1 MIKESL
7 GKRELNRINN
17 RKAIITAARDCFSE
31 KGYDQVTVRDIIR
44 RTGLASGTFYNYF
57 QDKQSIFSALLS
69 DYIERLSKHL
79 FELRKSSDSLEKFI
93 HSTYLA
99 VFTAISE
106 DPVVYQLAHSNN
118 RVIRDL
124 FGESIIGTNIAT
136 LEEDIEEAIQ
146 RGVIPEI
153 DSTYLSAAFFG
164 VAYEIGLR
172 VANTSIP
179 EPKVAATFAT
189 GLFMGGIKEI
199 SRETLLSNAPS
210 PEILT
215 Q

>member
-1 MIKESL
+1 MIKENL

-17 RKAIITAARDCFSE
+17 RKAIISAARDCFSE

-57 QDKQSIFSALLS
+57 EDKQSIFSALLS
-69 DYIERLSKHL
+69 NYIERLGTHL
-79 FELRKSSDSLEKFI
+79 QELRNNSDSLESFI

-106 DPVVYQLAHSNN
+106 DPVVYQLAHTNN
-118 RVIRDL
+118 RIIREL

-136 LEEDIEEAIQ
+136 LEKDIDDAIQ
-146 RGVIPEI
+146 QGVIPEI
-153 DSTYLSAAFFG
+153 DSNLLSAAFFG
-164 VAYEIGLR
+164 IAYEIGLK
-172 VANTSIP
+172 VANTSMPDPIP
-179 EPKVAATFAT
+179 AAQFAT

-199 SRETLLSNAPS
+199 TRTTLATEETS
-210 PEILT
+210 
-215 Q
+215 

>member
-1 MIKESL
+1 MIKENL

-17 RKAIITAARDCFSE
+17 RKAIISAARDCFSE

-57 QDKQSIFSALLS
+57 EDKQSIFSALLS
-69 DYIERLSKHL
+69 NYIERLSSHL
-79 FELRKSSDSLEKFI
+79 DELRKSSDSLESFI

-106 DPVVYQLAHSNN
+106 DPVVYQLAHTNN
-118 RVIRDL
+118 RIIREL

-136 LEEDIEEAIQ
+136 LEKDIEEAIQ

-153 DSTYLSAAFFG
+153 DSTLLSAAFFG

-172 VANTSIP
+172 VANTSMPDPTI
-179 EPKVAATFAT
+179 AAKFAT
-189 GLFMGGIKEI
+189 SLFLGGIKEI
-199 SRETLLSNAPS
+199 TATTLNTEA
-210 PEILT
+210 T
-215 Q
+215 H

>member
-1 MIKESL
+1 MIKENL

-17 RKAIITAARDCFSE
+17 RQAIISAARDCFSE
-31 KGYDQVTVRDIIR
+31 KGYSQVTVRDIIR

-57 QDKQSIFSALLS
+57 EDKQSIFSALLS
-69 DYIERLSKHL
+69 TYIERLGSHL
-79 FELRKSSDSLEKFI
+79 DELRKKSVSLESFI

-106 DPVVYQLAHSNN
+106 DPVVYQLAHTNN

-124 FGESIIGTNIAT
+124 FGESVIGTNIAK
-136 LEEDIEEAIQ
+136 LERDINDAIQ

-153 DSTYLSAAFFG
+153 DSTLLSAAFFG

-172 VANTSIP
+172 VANTSMP
-179 EPKVAATFAT
+179 DPRLAAKFAT
-189 GLFMGGIKEI
+189 SLFMGGIKEI
-199 SRETLLSNAPS
+199 TATTLQADTDS
-210 PEILT
+210 
-215 Q
+215 